1 MAVTINGTTGVSL
14 VQDGTITSAKIVDG
28 TVAAADI
35 ANDTI
40 TAAKMADGAVEGAF
54 TTQMGRRNLIINGAM
69 TVAQRGTSGTMTDD
83 NQFPSLDRWGT
94 RTYGGTGRFSV
105 AQDTT
110 VPSGQT
116 FTKSLKATVTTTAT
130 SGTYGYAI
138 KHNLEGF
145 VVNPLRTGTSDA
157 LKSTLSFWARSSVA
171 GTYCCS
177 VRGTAGAA
185 SYVFEYT
192 LAADTWTKIE
202 HTIAKPT
209 TTTPSWDRTNAADY
223 LLEWSLGGQTS
234 KQTST
239 TESWHDGNYTSTSN
253 QTDWISNSGATFYL
267 TGVQLEAGE
276 TATPF
281 EHLSYGEELL
291 LCQRYYLSQPD
302 NNFGGAY
309 GSGNIM
315 IHWYFPTA
323 MRAAPTIT
331 VSTIGGGSLSN
342 QYIFNWKYTRYMTG
356 DVSVAGQNFEADAE
370 L

>member
-1 MAVTINGTTGVSL
+1 MAISKIGSKSITDGSVTGDDLAS
-14 VQDGTITSAKIVDG
+14 
-28 TVAAADI
+28 
-35 ANDTI
+35 
-40 TAAKMADGAVEGAF
+40 GAVEGAF
-54 TTQMGRRNLIINGAM
+54 TSQIGGRRNLIVNGAM
-69 TVAQRGTSGTMTDD
+69 TVAQRGTSGTMAGD
-83 NQFPSLDRWGT
+83 NEFVSLDRWGT

-116 FTKSLKATVTTTAT
+116 FTKSLKATVTTTDT

-138 KHNLEGF
+138 KQNLEGY

-157 LKSTLSFWARSSVA
+157 RKSTLSFWARSSVA
-171 GTYCCS
+171 GTYCFS
-177 VRGTAGAA
+177 VRGTAGVA

-202 HTIAKPT
+202 HTIAEPT
-209 TTTPSWDRTNAADY
+209 TTTPSWDRTSAADF

-281 EHLSYGEELL
+281 EHLGYGEELA
-291 LCQRYYLSQPD
+291 LCQRYCETFLHYGDGFTTPNLILSARYSSSGSVVHVWYRTTKRTDDPD
-302 NNFGGAY
+302 LTY
-309 GSGNIM
+309 STSGNSGNLTLYNKSGT
-315 IHWYFPTA
+315 YF
-323 MRAAPTIT
+323 
-331 VSTIGGGSLSN
+331 SLFDSS
-342 QYIFNWKYTRYMTG
+342 
-356 DVSVAGQNFEADAE
+356 DVSFQGYDILVEDE
-370 L
+370 I